1 MRWVDSN
8 NSQLPTPNFQYHAA
22 QMNDSDLRTRLDAL
36 VAALAPPAL
45 PAVASAKAGA
55 LAKAGV
61 DAVPDDLSGADA
73 QRIATMQIDELMRRI
88 STLTGIL
95 GGLDG
100 RGWDEVDQ
108 LAAQLLIADLTAV
121 TSTTRALN
129 DLAASRLAGALA
141 DLQAAGVDVQRAV
154 TEASGS

>member
-36 VAALAPPAL
+36 VTALAP
-45 PAVASAKAGA
+45 SA
-55 LAKAGV
+55 LARTAV
-61 DAVPDDLSGADA
+61 DAGPADPSGADA
-73 QRIATMQIDELMRRI
+73 QRIATTQVDELMRRI
-88 STLTGIL
+88 SALTGIL
-95 GGLDG
+95 GSADG

-108 LAAQLLIADLTAV
+108 LAAQLLIADLSAV

-129 DLAASRLAGALA
+129 DLAASRLASALA

-154 TEASGS
+154 KEVSGS

>member
-1 MRWVDSN
+1 
-8 NSQLPTPNFQYHAA
+8 LGLGYHAA

-36 VAALAPPAL
+36 IVALAPTAL
-45 PAVASAKAGA
+45 ARTPVDVVAAGPAGA
-55 LAKAGV
+55 NE
-61 DAVPDDLSGADA
+61 

-95 GGLDG
+95 GSGDG

-108 LAAQLLIADLTAV
+108 LAAQLLIADLSAV
-121 TSTTRALN
+121 TSTTRAVN
-129 DLAASRLAGALA
+129 DLAASRLASALA

-154 TEASGS
+154 KEAGA

>member
-1 MRWVDSN
+1 MPWVDSN

-36 VAALAPPAL
+36 VAALAPTAL
-45 PAVASAKAGA
+45 PAVAS
-55 LAKAGV
+55 AKAGV

-73 QRIATMQIDELMRRI
+73 QRIATTQVDELMRRI
-88 STLTGIL
+88 SALTGIL
-95 GGLDG
+95 GTADG

>member
-36 VAALAPPAL
+36 VAALAPSAL
-45 PAVASAKAGA
+45 PAVAS
-55 LAKAGV
+55 AKAGV

-73 QRIATMQIDELMRRI
+73 QRIATTQIDELMRRI
-88 STLTGIL
+88 SALTGIL
-95 GGLDG
+95 GGADG